1 MMAVT
6 SYRTWFCDAVTR
18 PRWARRFDGT
28 SGHCLVLAG
37 RPPRKGGTPHWESS
51 NVLQTRPGYTLAE
64 MLIVVVIV
72 GGLALFSLPKFSGLT
87 ERSNIAAARQQ
98 VTAAIATARA
108 AAIQKG
114 SSATVRIVGDS
125 LSVTVVN
132 AGGVGTTTV
141 IAPKPLHDLYG
152 VVLSHKNLVDTT
164 ITFDTR
170 GFARLGATAIIRLAK
185 GARRDSVCLTI
196 SGQIMPRGCSL

>member
-1 MMAVT
+1 
-6 SYRTWFCDAVTR
+6 
-18 PRWARRFDGT
+18 
-28 SGHCLVLAG
+28 
-37 RPPRKGGTPHWESS
+37 
-51 NVLQTRPGYTLAE
+51 

-170 GFARLGATAIIRLAK
+170 GFARLGATAIIHLAK